1 MNFLSSNILKRIVTD
16 KDYRF
21 RNLAIRGVYKNMSD
35 REYLQRMFKA
45 TMGYSFDIDH
55 PETFNEKIQWLKLND
70 RNSLYPTLVDKF
82 LVKKYVTDLIGAEYI
97 IPTLSV
103 WDNVD
108 QIDFS
113 LLPSQ
118 FVLKCNHNSGLGMCI
133 CKDKNTLNIKKT
145 KEDLRKGLAEDYYS
159 HGREWPYKYV
169 KRKII
174 CEQFMSDSTGE
185 LPDYKIHCF
194 NGEPKLIL
202 VCKNRFSQSGV
213 TEDFFSEKWEH
224 LDVKRPNHSCYP
236 GSIKKPMKLELMFE
250 LARKL
255 SQNTRFVRIDFYD
268 IAGRVYF
275 GEITFYP
282 TSGFAKFEPEEYD
295 RIFGDWITL

>member
-1 MNFLSSNILKRIVTD
+1 MLGKIVTD
-16 KDYRF
+16 EDYRF
-21 RNLAIRGVYKNMSD
+21 RNLAIRGIYKKMPD

-45 TMGYSFDIDH
+45 TMGYSIDIDH
-55 PETFNEKIQWLKLND
+55 PVTFNEKLQWLKLYD
-70 RNSLYPTLVDKF
+70 RNEQYTTLVDKF
-82 LVKKYVTDLIGAEYI
+82 LVKGHVANLIGEEYI
-97 IPTLSV
+97 VPTLSV
-103 WDNVD
+103 WDNAD

-113 LLPSQ
+113 ELPDK

-133 CKDKNTLNIKKT
+133 CEDKRSLDINKT
-145 KEDLRKGLAEDYYS
+145 KAELRKGLAEDYYS

-174 CEQFMSDSTGE
+174 CEQFMSDPTGE

-202 VCKNRFSQSGV
+202 VCKNRFTQSGV
-213 TEDFFSEKWEH
+213 TEDFFSKEWKH
-224 LDVKRPNHSCYP
+224 IDVKRPNHACYP
-236 GSIKKPMKLELMFE
+236 GCIEKPRTLDLMLEL
-250 LARKL
+250 ASVL
-255 SQNTRFVRIDFYD
+255 SQNIRFVRIDFYD
-268 IAGRVYF
+268 IRGRVYF

-295 RIFGDWITL
+295 KIFGEWIIL